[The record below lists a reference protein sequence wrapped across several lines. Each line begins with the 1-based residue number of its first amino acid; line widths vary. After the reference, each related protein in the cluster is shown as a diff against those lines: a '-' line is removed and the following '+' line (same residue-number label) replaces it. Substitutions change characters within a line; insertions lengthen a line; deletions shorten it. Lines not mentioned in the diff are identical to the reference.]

1 MIHRYVAVETMK
13 LNTES
18 PYHHT
23 YPNELAAKVIVHNDN
38 HFILPRDNHFT
49 TDILEIGNG
58 TLKEGNHGVKYPNE
72 NESCNVTLPP
82 QPHGIANMED
92 YKIRNMNGYDCVGTP
107 YSAPY
112 SEIGLVVKEDF
123 YANKAV
129 AKAELPEKIVCKNDG
144 SCHRVENLPV
154 AEEVHSFQKNSAEK
168 EDVGQ
173 KVPLCS
179 NNSLKNENNDVA
191 EEMEGTTSSHEFDYE
206 LIERDTSTI
215 IDRKLE
221 DPTSVN
227 KSVEDITCLSSIE
240 VGDKL
245 DTAEWVASTGSCH
258 RLENLL
264 IAEEVHYF
272 QNSLAEEEEV
282 GKKALFYSN
291 NSLNNDN
298 NDVAN
303 KMKHIASSH
312 GFEHAVI
319 DKDSIT
325 TMDRNPADPTSIDKS
340 VEKISCVSSTENG
353 YKLYTAEWASNV
365 SEDGD
370 VLDRNESTTCNI
382 LDEITGKQLPPDD
395 LNKES
400 LQEDLSVLSCSDDQK
415 HSTDGPKIDQAR
427 LEGSKTTS
435 TTVLLDAEHVDQ
447 DKEIFSTCK
456 VPSGV
461 ITFTFDPKEASTSS
475 REVNKDDKDIQQS
488 KHHIGPETEGATS
501 DGATTST
508 RSSFLHLIQGDS
520 NFHGP
525 GFLSGPIAN
534 SGHIPYSGSI
544 SIRSDSSTTSA
555 RSFAFPILQSEWN
568 SSPVKMAKARRRGR
582 KLFCCRF

>member
-1 MIHRYVAVETMK
+1 MK

-23 YPNELAAKVIVHNDN
+23 YPNEHAAKVIVHNDD

-49 TDILEIGNG
+49 TDILAIGNG

-72 NESCNVTLPP
+72 NESCNVTLTP

-92 YKIRNMNGYDCVGTP
+92 YKIRNMNGYDCVGNP

-129 AKAELPEKIVCKNDG
+129 AKAELPEKIVCMNDR
-144 SCHRVENLPV
+144 SCHIVKNLSV
-154 AEEVHSFQKNSAEK
+154 AEEVHSFQNNSAEK

-179 NNSLKNENNDVA
+179 NNSSKNENNDIA
-191 EEMEGTTSSHEFDYE
+191 EEMEGTTGSHDFEYE
-206 LIERDTSTI
+206 LIERDSSTI
-215 IDRKLE
+215 IDRKPE

-227 KSVEDITCLSSIE
+227 KSVEDFSCLSSIE

-245 DTAEWVASTGSCH
+245 DTAEWVATTVSCR
-258 RLENLL
+258 RLENLS

-272 QNSLAEEEEV
+272 QNSLAEEEV
-282 GKKALFYSN
+282 GQKALFHSN

-298 NDVAN
+298 DDVAN
-303 KMKHIASSH
+303 KIKHIASSH
-312 GFEHAVI
+312 GFERAVI
-319 DKDSIT
+319 EKDSIT

-340 VEKISCVSSTENG
+340 VEKISCVSSTESG
-353 YKLYTAEWASNV
+353 YKLYTAEWVSNV

-370 VLDRNESTTCNI
+370 ALDRNESTTYNI
-382 LDEITGKQLPPDD
+382 LDEIIGKQLPPDD

-400 LQEDLSVLSCSDDQK
+400 LKEYLSVLSCSDDQK
-415 HSTDGPKIDQAR
+415 HSTDGPKIDQAI
-427 LEGSKTTS
+427 LERSKTTS
-435 TTVLLDAEHVDQ
+435 TTVLSAAEDVDR
-447 DKEIFSTCK
+447 DKEISSTCK

-475 REVNKDDKDIQQS
+475 REVNKDDKDVQQS
-488 KHHIGPETEGATS
+488 THHIGPGTEGATS

-508 RSSFLHLIQGDS
+508 RSSFLHLIQEDS

-525 GFLSGPIAN
+525 GFLSGSIAN
-534 SGHIPYSGSI
+534 SGHIPYSGNI